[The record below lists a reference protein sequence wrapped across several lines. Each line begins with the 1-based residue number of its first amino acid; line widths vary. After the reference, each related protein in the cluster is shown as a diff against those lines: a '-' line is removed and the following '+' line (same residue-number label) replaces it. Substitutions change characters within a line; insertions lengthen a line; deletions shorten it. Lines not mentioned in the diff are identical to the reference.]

1 MPDINNDDFEV
12 DMDKAN
18 SILYV
23 IGKITSEMDEVKAV
37 SQKQIDRAVMFQD
50 NECKKMQ
57 GTIDFLTGRL
67 HGYALNSGK
76 RTVSLPN
83 GKLKLIK
90 RQDKF
95 DVVDEEKEFAWI
107 TQNQLDSTLV
117 RLKSELNK
125 AEIKKYAKSTGE
137 IPDGVEVTPQR
148 DTFKAVSQ

>member
-1 MPDINNDDFEV
+1 M
-12 DMDKAN
+12 
-18 SILYV
+18 
-23 IGKITSEMDEVKAV
+23 
-37 SQKQIDRAVMFQD
+37 
-50 NECKKMQ
+50 
-57 GTIDFLTGRL
+57 
-67 HGYALNSGK
+67 
-76 RTVSLPN
+76 SLPN

-95 DVVDEEKEFAWI
+95 DVVDEEKVFAWI